1 MTEMHVMEVRWSG
14 DGSLGSA
21 MAEVAKQHGHEVVL
35 EINDGQ
41 ATLTVKVDDSDL
53 QALRDRVDEL
63 LVALSALE
71 ETHNG

>member
-14 DGSLGSA
+14 DVPLGSA
-21 MAEVAKQHGHEVVL
+21 MAEAAKQHGHEAVL

-63 LVALSALE
+63 LVAFSALE

>member
-1 MTEMHVMEVRWSG
+1 
-14 DGSLGSA
+14 
-21 MAEVAKQHGHEVVL
+21 MAEAAKQHGHEAVQ

-41 ATLTVKVDDSDL
+41 ATLTVKVDDNDL

-63 LVALSALE
+63 LVAFSALE